1 MTTLTVIGP
10 ELCWASQRLSGIRL
24 SSDLA
29 FLFGGSSFILDD
41 MGEGGVIIGGRG
53 GMPIGGRDGIPMGGR
68 GGIIIGGRGGG
79 TGTTGGRGMLNG
91 GGAGGRAICGGGG
104 GMAPD
109 DDAGGRGMPGGG
121 AGREAGGG
129 GTAAEEDGG
138 PEVGTGPIFS
148 PGWFV
153 PMMPFICWRCLI

>member
-29 FLFGGSSFILDD
+29 FLFGGSSCILDAID
-41 MGEGGVIIGGRG
+41 EGGVIIGGRG
-53 GMPIGGRDGIPMGGR
+53 GMPIGGRDGIPIGGR

-91 GGAGGRAICGGGG
+91 GGGAGGRAICGGGG
-104 GMAPD
+104 GMAV
-109 DDAGGRGMPGGG
+109 AGGRGMLGGG

-129 GTAAEEDGG
+129 GAEAEEEGG

-148 PGWFV
+148 PRSFV